1 MPDSGHNGNASPVL
15 SLRDEKSISCSTWGV
30 LGLWVLDSGHRGN
43 VSPVS
48 FPYGT
53 TLSTLEL
60 NNLLLDLESFG
71 IWCLESK
78 HCGNVSPVSFFYGTT
93 LSTLEV
99 SLLLYVLGFSCWIP
113 DTVETLLRSHPLT
126 GRLCRP
132 LKSIFCSWD
141 FGAGLK
147 TLWKQFSGLMPTGRL
162 CRFLS
167 SIVCSS
173 ERVLGFWFGT
183 QDTVRTLLRF
193 HSVTGRFCRPLR
205 SIFC

>member
-1 MPDSGHNGNASPVL
+1 MVPDSGHNGNASPVS

-78 HCGNVSPVSFFYGTT
+78 HRGNVSPVSFFYGTT

-99 SLLLYVLGFSCWIP
+99 SLLLYVLGFSCWIQ
-113 DTVETLLRSHPLT
+113 DTETLLRSHPLT

-132 LKSIFCSWD
+132 LKSIFFALGILVLDSGHCGNASPVSCPGDD
-141 FGAGLK
+141 FVD
-147 TLWKQFSGLMPTGRL
+147 F
-162 CRFLS
+162 
-167 SIVCSS
+167 
-173 ERVLGFWFGT
+173 
-183 QDTVRTLLRF
+183 
-193 HSVTGRFCRPLR
+193 
-205 SIFC
+205 